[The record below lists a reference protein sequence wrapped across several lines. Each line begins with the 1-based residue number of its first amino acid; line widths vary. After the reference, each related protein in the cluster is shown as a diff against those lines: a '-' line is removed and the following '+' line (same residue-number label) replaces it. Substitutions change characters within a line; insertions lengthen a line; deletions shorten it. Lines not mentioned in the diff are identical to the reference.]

1 MASFRVYFGTV
12 ASLGF
17 VFHCGTRAFLTDRVL
32 PKVQTLKVRFGR
44 RWYLPFHYTR
54 RGEKSTVN
62 ASQIHFSAFWI
73 DRDLSPFSTVA
84 TEAAPNLL
92 PPTVELIHFLLV
104 LATRELIVTPY

>member
-1 MASFRVYFGTV
+1 M
-12 ASLGF
+12 
-17 VFHCGTRAFLTDRVL
+17 AFLTGFYQRSKHCRFILEGGTFNIADSFW
-32 PKVQTLKVRFGR
+32 KVVPSIT
-44 RWYLPFHYTR
+44 PE
-54 RGEKSTVN
+54 GEKSTVN